1 MTDLEKVEHLL
12 PDTLRQIAALTGY
25 PATLKLIDAFGGTTF
40 TFVKGLHPAGLKRLE
55 QLSCI
60 VGRDAAGALNAHFA
74 GTEVYIPNA
83 AAAMREMRNRN
94 FITDVTS
101 LCSHGYSR
109 RQAVRELCPRYG
121 FSDRIGWKLLTS
133 VSGGGCGTVPVQSG
147 LF

>member
-12 PDTLRQIAALTGY
+12 PDTLRQIAALIGY

-55 QLSCI
+55 QLLCI

-74 GTEVYIPNA
+74 GTEVYIPKA
-83 AAAMREMRNRN
+83 AAAMREVRNQRFMRDIRALSEQGLS
-94 FITDVTS
+94 TVKAVTK
-101 LCSHGYSR
+101 
-109 RQAVRELCPRYG
+109 LCPEYG
-121 FSDRIGWKLLTS
+121 FSDRHAWDLLS
-133 VSGGGCGTVPVQSG
+133 RYKESGILGSEQQN